1 MVVEGGIYSFN
12 SDVSVY
18 LFADDRQGAQSRA
31 AVAVASATGKT
42 NGSGRFVVTLEVPA
56 SAATGSYTLQVNGY
70 SLLATVR
77 SVNVGVTIEPLP
89 WIKAKASKRP
99 GKTANVKVQGQTGEI
114 PAGTGL
120 VPMIRYKGKSNWVQG
135 ASRPEVGADGTFTW
149 KRKFNRTAW
158 IYFYWTDTSTMKPSM
173 VRSNTLEYKKL
184 VRR

>member
-12 SDVSVY
+12 FDVSVY
-18 LFADDRQGAQSRA
+18 LFADDVQRVQART

-77 SVNVGVTIEPLP
+77 SVNVGVSIEPLP
-89 WIKAKASKRP
+89 WIKAKLMKKH
-99 GKTANVKVQGQTGEI
+99 GKSVNVKVQGLTGEI
-114 PAGTGL
+114 PAGAF
-120 VPMIRYKGKSNWVQG
+120 VIPMMKYEGKSTWIQG
-135 ASRPEVGADGTFTW
+135 TARPKVSEDGTFTW
-149 KRKFNRTAW
+149 KRKMKRTAW
-158 IYFYWTDTSTMKPSM
+158 IYFVWTDTSTMKPTQ
-173 VRSNTLEYKKL
+173 VRSNTMEYQKP